1 MKGELYINSKD
12 AYLQWGISLDDT
24 SLSNLMTPAPNK
36 AFIENESRME
46 HGKQVINANPRVQDR
61 SLTLQIN
68 LVAGSEKEFFE
79 RYSSFCEELAT
90 GVLNIE
96 TKYQPGVVYRTLYQ
110 SCSQFSQFMRGLGKF
125 SLKLIEPNPKNRAL

>member
-12 AYLQWGISLDDT
+12 AYEVWGISMDDT
-24 SLSNLMTPAPNK
+24 SLSALMTPAGNK

-46 HGKQVINANPRVQDR
+46 HGKQVVNANPRLQDR

-79 RYSSFCEELAT
+79 RYGSFCEELAT

-96 TKYQPGVVYRTLYQ
+96 TKYQPGVVYRTMYQ

-125 SLKLIEPNPKNRAL
+125 SLKLVEPNPKNRAL